1 MKILLDKLLLM
12 LFGLYGSST
21 AAVVNAIEGI
31 IKRLKKTPGAEAEI
45 LEFEEMLS
53 AAGEIKTDYK
63 IKLLI
68 DSLEPLFKFLKKVG
82 ANRKAVIFTENRETQ
97 NYLTQ
102 NLMDKYKVSVYNGS
116 KDYKA
121 IAEFK
126 TDCEI
131 IISTDIGARG
141 FNMEEASL
149 IINYDLL
156 YNTLKME
163 QRIDRCHRLNQ
174 ENDVIVLSFLNKSN
188 MADVRKLELV
198 NK

>member
-53 AAGEIKTDYK
+53 AAGEIKTDSK
-63 IKLLI
+63 LKLLT
-68 DSLEPLFKFLKKVG
+68 DSLEPLFKFLIKVG

-97 NYLTQ
+97 NYLIE
-102 NLMDKYKVSVYNGS
+102 NLKDKYKVSVYNSS
-116 KDYKA
+116 KDYKS

-126 TDCEI
+126 TDSEI